1 MWIHTFTFLCDYYQ
15 FFLFPCQDA
24 NMSGSHFAITGC
36 NLSWK
41 IRLALETMVGKIRN
55 LVLDLVILLTGKYPS
70 HHVTQ
75 ITRWNTK
82 YQNIH
87 PTSLRKLSSYYI
99 YIYIY
104 IYYIYIYYIYI
115 ILYIYKYIYTYTK
128 SQSHTKYKKPLKNI
142 TVFNLIQETIQHQI
156 CERSHNEEVFFFCC
170 KYLHI

>member
-1 MWIHTFTFLCDYYQ
+1 MWIYTFTFLCDYYQ

-24 NMSGSHFAITGC
+24 NMSGSHCAIKGC

-41 IRLALETMVGKIRN
+41 IRLALETMMGKIRN

-82 YQNIH
+82 YQKIH
-87 PTSLRKLSSYYI
+87 TTPLRKLSSYYI

-104 IYYIYIYYIYI
+104 IYIIYIIYYIYI
-115 ILYIYKYIYTYTK
+115 NIYIHIYTK
-128 SQSHTKYKKPLKNI
+128 SQNHTKYKKPLKNI

-156 CERSHNEEVFFFCC
+156 CERSHNEVFFFCC
-170 KYLHI
+170 KHLHI